1 MAAEILELAA
11 EYPTAHETVIVQARS
26 LKPVIDDAISKIP
39 APSHSVAQERHSD
52 NAESTI
58 ISETIE
64 FLVRS
69 DDEPRTNT
77 H

>member
-11 EYPTAHETVIVQARS
+11 EYPTAHQTVIAQARS

-39 APSHSVAQERHSD
+39 APSHSVAQERYPD
-52 NAESTI
+52 NAASTV
-58 ISETIE
+58 ISEVIE

-69 DDEPRTNT
+69 DDEPGANT
-77 H
+77 Q